1 LQGGG
6 EYKPANKQ
14 DELFI
19 VWKVVVLTFTQYI
32 I

>member
-6 EYKPANKQ
+6 EYKRANKQ

-19 VWKVVVLTFTQYI
+19 ALKLVVLTFTQYI